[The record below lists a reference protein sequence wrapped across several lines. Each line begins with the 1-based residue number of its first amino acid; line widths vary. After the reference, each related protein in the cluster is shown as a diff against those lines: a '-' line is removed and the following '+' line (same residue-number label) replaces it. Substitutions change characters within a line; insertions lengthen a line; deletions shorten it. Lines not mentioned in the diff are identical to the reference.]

1 MKTSRTSAPSGPQY
15 AECSTPP
22 GRTYAS
28 SGPSSY
34 GAVDDERL
42 HPLEHD
48 PELLVRM
55 AVERHGRARLEA
67 DEVQHRG
74 VAEQRLP
81 AHAGGE
87 LECAMASS
95 RTNWAI
101 CGAPSLD
108 YRCVAVMIVEQRD
121 YHVYTGKLPELVRLY
136 ETEGIPIQQEILGGL
151 VGAFT
156 TDVGALSTYTTLW
169 RYDSFA
175 EREERRAR
183 LQADERWKD
192 VPRQGPAAHPHA
204 AEPDPRPD
212 VVLAA
217 AVMGALDGKVA
228 IVTGG
233 AQGIGAAI
241 AAGLAAEGAT
251 RRRRRPRTR
260 RERRRSEAPT
270 STSDEEDVARM
281 VEETLARHGRIDILV
296 NNAGLY
302 ASLEM
307 RAFTEIPLEEWN
319 RVMEVNVASMF
330 LTCRA
335 VVPVMRE
342 QGGGKIVNISSGT
355 PFRGVP
361 FLLHYVTS
369 KGAIVALTRALAK
382 ELGKDS
388 IHVNCVA
395 PGFTMSDGVKSH
407 PEVIEKLRDVS
418 VASRTIQRDQVPE
431 DVVGAVVFLCT
442 PAADFITGQT
452 MVIDGGQYFH

>member
-1 MKTSRTSAPSGPQY
+1 MR
-15 AECSTPP
+15 
-22 GRTYAS
+22 
-28 SGPSSY
+28 
-34 GAVDDERL
+34 
-42 HPLEHD
+42 
-48 PELLVRM
+48 
-55 AVERHGRARLEA
+55 
-67 DEVQHRG
+67 
-74 VAEQRLP
+74 
-81 AHAGGE
+81 
-87 LECAMASS
+87 
-95 RTNWAI
+95 
-101 CGAPSLD
+101 
-108 YRCVAVMIVEQRD
+108 
-121 YHVYTGKLPELVRLY
+121 
-136 ETEGIPIQQEILGGL
+136 
-151 VGAFT
+151 
-156 TDVGALSTYTTLW
+156 
-169 RYDSFA
+169 
-175 EREERRAR
+175 
-183 LQADERWKD
+183 
-192 VPRQGPAAHPHA
+192 
-204 AEPDPRPD
+204 
-212 VVLAA
+212 
-217 AVMGALDGKVA
+217 ALDGKVA

-241 AAGLAAEGAT
+241 AAGLAAEGAEVVIADLEPPDGGI
-251 RRRRRPRTR
+251 RADVS
-260 RERRRSEAPT
+260 SEA
-270 STSDEEDVARM
+270 DVSRM
-281 VEETLARHGRIDILV
+281 VGEALERNGRIDILV

-330 LTCRA
+330 LTSRA

-369 KGAIVALTRALAK
+369 KGAIVAFTRALAK

-418 VASRTIQRDQVPE
+418 VASRTLQRDQVPE

-442 PAADFITGQT
+442 SAADFITGQT